1 MQLLLVCQLRLL
13 GTGESEF
20 LMPSPILHTTM
31 GYVVYKIVEPDSS
44 KSRFGKLGR
53 IPVLLII
60 SIVASLLPDL
70 DSVFGIL
77 AGDFGR
83 YHNNATHSLFVGLL
97 VALLFAGGI
106 SVLFNTLPFRTIF
119 LVTLL
124 SYQAHIVFDYFTV
137 SRGVMALWPFSHER
151 FVSPIS
157 LFYGFHWSD
166 GLFSIRH
173 LWTFLTESVQAL
185 ILVLMVNHLTSRKFK
200 RSDLERGSRIVT
212 RSSEEH

>member
-1 MQLLLVCQLRLL
+1 
-13 GTGESEF
+13 
-20 LMPSPILHTTM
+20 MPSPILHTTM

-44 KSRFGKLGR
+44 KSKLGKLWGVP
-53 IPVLLII
+53 ILLLI
-60 SIVASLLPDL
+60 SIVASMLPDL
-70 DSVFGIL
+70 DSVFGVL
-77 AGDFGR
+77 AGNFGR
-83 YHNNATHSLFVGLL
+83 YHNNATHSFFVGLL
-97 VALLFAGGI
+97 VSILFAGGI
-106 SVLFNTLPFRTIF
+106 SVLFKTLPFWTIF

-137 SRGVMALWPFSHER
+137 SRGVMAFWPFSHER

-185 ILVLMVNHLTSRKFK
+185 ILVLMVNHLTSRKFRRGDFGK
-200 RSDLERGSRIVT
+200 GSRIVT
-212 RSSEEH
+212 RSSEEL